1 MTRYSARLLFRT
13 LRPALSRYLTVISI
27 LVCTSAGAH
36 AQMINPFPGYRGPTL
51 SELDLESAR
60 AAAGRLLGSEPK
72 PVGAVE
78 KWAGPKSGNSGM
90 LTVERAYRSKGHDCR
105 DIRSRITYK
114 AGTERSFLLHA
125 CRVSEQWKLVN

>member
-1 MTRYSARLLFRT
+1 MTRYFARPPLRT
-13 LRPALSRYLTVISI
+13 WQPALSRYLALIGI
-27 LVCTSAGAH
+27 LVCASAGAH

-78 KWAGPKSGNSGM
+78 KWTGAKSGNSGM

-105 DIRSRITYK
+105 DVRSRIKYK
-114 AGTERSFLLHA
+114 AGNERSFLLHT
-125 CRVSEQWKLVN
+125 CRISGHWKLVN